1 MLQFLRI
8 RNLALLESIELEFES
23 GFTAVTGETG
33 AGKSILLGALGL
45 LAGARADRT
54 VIRQGAE
61 ACEVEAGLFFGETR
75 RINQALEGMGLPP
88 CEDGLLLLKRI
99 LPREKAPRIQV
110 NGSMATLA
118 NLQALGEL
126 WIDFH
131 GPGEPRRLLKTDC
144 QIELLDLFGQLA
156 RQAAAYRSEYDAW
169 RTTLADID
177 RLSRETQLDE
187 NQLDFLRDQIKRIDQ
202 ADLEPEGIESLERD
216 YIRLNRA
223 QELASLTEQ
232 VSGGLAGDDG
242 SVLRLLGPLVRAAR
256 QLASI
261 DPSSQALVSRLESL
275 AVETEDL
282 GREFAALG
290 AALDFDPQAAAS
302 IHERMTALLEL
313 RRKYGTEVAAIRR
326 ARDEM
331 GRRIED
337 QGDIE
342 GTLARLRAEAAEREK
357 RCRELAKELR
367 LAREMAGKSFTQRAA
382 RILAQL
388 GFKKAELRIAFN
400 SETELKAYGDAR
412 PEMLFAPNVGEAALP
427 LARIASSGELARV
440 MLALK
445 TVLAEVDDIP
455 VLVFDEVDANVGGE
469 IGRVVGE
476 KMAAIAKRH
485 QVLCVTHL
493 PQVAS
498 LGAQHL
504 VVEKDQR
511 GDRAV
516 VHIRAIHGDRKAR
529 IGELA
534 RMLGDRAAKSA
545 LAHAEELLA
554 G

>member
-8 RNLALLESIELEFES
+8 RNLALLESIELEFDP

-54 VIRQGAE
+54 LIRQGAD
-61 ACEVEAGLFFGETR
+61 ACEVEAGLYFADVK
-75 RINQALEGMGLPP
+75 RINTALEAFGLPL
-88 CEDGLLLLKRI
+88 CEEGLLLLKRV
-99 LPREKAPRIQV
+99 LPREKAPRILV

-131 GPGEPRRLLKTDC
+131 GPGEPRRLLRSEC

-156 RQAAAYRSEYDAW
+156 RQSAAYRVEYDAW
-169 RTTLADID
+169 RTTLSDID

-187 NQLDFLRDQIKRIDQ
+187 DQLDFLRQQTKRIDQ
-202 ADLEPEGIESLERD
+202 AELEPDAIEALERD

-223 QELASLTEQ
+223 QELAGLTTALNT
-232 VSGGLAGDDG
+232 GLAGEDG
-242 SVLRLLGPLVRAAR
+242 MLRSLGPLVRAAR

-275 AVETEDL
+275 AVEIEDL
-282 GREFAALG
+282 GREFEALG
-290 AALDFDPQAAAS
+290 TSLDFDPEAAAS

-313 RRKYGTEVAAIRR
+313 RRKYGNEPAAIRR

-331 GRRIED
+331 ARRIED

-342 GTLARLRAEAAEREK
+342 GTLTRLRTEAAEREK

-367 LAREMAGKSFTQRAA
+367 LAREMAGKSFAQRAA
-382 RILAQL
+382 KVLTQL
-388 GFKKAELRIAFN
+388 GFKKAELRVAFN
-400 SETELKAYGDAR
+400 SETELKSHGDAR
-412 PEMLFAPNVGEAALP
+412 PEMLFAPNVGEAPMP

-455 VLVFDEVDANVGGE
+455 VLIFDEVDANVGGE

-485 QVLCVTHL
+485 QVFCVTHL

-498 LGAQHL
+498 LSSQHF

-511 GDRAV
+511 GERAIV
-516 VHIRAIHGDRKAR
+516 QIRAIHGDRKGR

>member
-8 RNLALLESIELEFES
+8 RNLALLESIELEFEP

-45 LAGARADRT
+45 LSGARADRT
-54 VIRQGAE
+54 VIRQGSE
-61 ACEVEAGLFFGETR
+61 TCEVEAGLHFADPR
-75 RINQALEGMGLPP
+75 RINHALEQLGLPA
-88 CEDGLLLLKRI
+88 CEDGLLLLKRT
-99 LPREKAPRIQV
+99 LPRERAPRIQV

-118 NLQALGEL
+118 NLQALGDL

-131 GPGEPRRLLKTDC
+131 GPGEPRRLLRTEC

-156 RQAAAYRSEYDAW
+156 RQSAAYRSEYDTW
-169 RTTLADID
+169 RGTLGDID

-187 NQLDFLRDQIKRIDQ
+187 NQLDFLRDQIKRIDE
-202 ADLEPEGIESLERD
+202 ADLDPEAVETLERD

-223 QELASLTEQ
+223 QELATLTEQ
-232 VSGGLAGDDG
+232 LSLGLTGDDG
-242 SVLRLLGPLVRAAR
+242 SVLRLLGPLVRTAR

-261 DPSSQALVSRLESL
+261 DPSSQPLVSRLESL
-275 AVETEDL
+275 AVEAEDL
-282 GREFAALG
+282 GREFASLG
-290 AALDFDPQAAAS
+290 SALDFDPEAANS

-313 RRKYGTEVAAIRR
+313 RRKYGVEAAAIRR

-331 GRRIED
+331 ARRIDD
-337 QGDIE
+337 QGDIG
-342 GTLARLRAEAAEREK
+342 GTLTRLRAEAAEREK

-382 RILAQL
+382 KVLAQL
-388 GFKKAELRIAFN
+388 GFKKAELRVAFN
-400 SETELKAYGDAR
+400 SENELRPYGDAR
-412 PEMLFAPNVGEAALP
+412 PEMLFAPNVGEAPMP

-476 KMAAIAKRH
+476 KMAAIARRH
-485 QVLCVTHL
+485 QVFCVTHL
-493 PQVAS
+493 PQVAA
-498 LGAQHL
+498 LGSQHL

-516 VHIRAIHGDRKAR
+516 VHIRAIHGDRKGR

-545 LAHAEELLA
+545 LAHAEELLS

>member
-8 RNLALLESIELEFES
+8 RNLALLESIELEFEP

-45 LAGARADRT
+45 LAGSRADRT

-61 ACEVEAGLFFGETR
+61 ACEIEAGLHFADPR
-75 RINQALEGMGLPP
+75 RINAALEAFGLPP
-88 CEDGLLLLKRI
+88 CEDGLLVLKRT

-131 GPGEPRRLLKTDC
+131 GPGEPRRLLKTEC

-156 RQAAAYRSEYDAW
+156 RQSAAYRAEYDAW
-169 RTTLADID
+169 RTALADID

-187 NQLDFLRDQIKRIDQ
+187 NQLDFLREQIKRIDQ
-202 ADLEPEGIESLERD
+202 ADLDPESVEALERD

-223 QELASLTEQ
+223 QELATLTEQ
-232 VSGGLAGDDG
+232 IAGGLHGDDAG
-242 SVLRLLGPLVRAAR
+242 VLRTLGPLVRAAR

-261 DPSSQALVSRLESL
+261 DPSSQALVSRLESI
-275 AVETEDL
+275 AVEVEDL
-282 GREFAALG
+282 GSEFEALG
-290 AALDFDPQAAAS
+290 ASLDFDPQAAGS

-313 RRKYGTEVAAIRR
+313 RRKYGQEAAAIRK
-326 ARDEM
+326 AREEM
-331 GRRIED
+331 ARRIED

-342 GTLARLRAEAAEREK
+342 GTLTRLRAEAAERER

-382 RILAQL
+382 KILTQL
-388 GFKKAELRIAFN
+388 GFKKTELRVAFN
-400 SETELKAYGDAR
+400 SETELKPYGDAR
-412 PEMLFAPNVGEAALP
+412 PEMLFAPNVGEAPLP

-455 VLVFDEVDANVGGE
+455 VLIFDEVDANVGGE

-476 KMAAIAKRH
+476 KMAAIARRH
-485 QVLCVTHL
+485 QVFCVTHL

-511 GDRAV
+511 GDRAI
-516 VHIRAIHGDRKAR
+516 VHIRAIHGDRKGR

>member
-8 RNLALLESIELEFES
+8 RNLALLESIELEFEP

-61 ACEVEAGLFFGETR
+61 TCEVEAGLHFSDAK
-75 RINQALEGMGLPP
+75 RINHALEQLGLPA
-88 CEDGLLLLKRI
+88 CEDGLLLLKRT

-118 NLQALGEL
+118 NLQALGDL

-131 GPGEPRRLLKTDC
+131 GPGEPRRLLRTDC
-144 QIELLDLFGQLA
+144 QVELLDLFGQLA
-156 RQAAAYRSEYDAW
+156 RQSSAYRSEYDTW
-169 RTTLADID
+169 RATLADID

-187 NQLDFLRDQIKRIDQ
+187 NQLDFLREQIKRIDE
-202 ADLEPEGIESLERD
+202 ADLDPESVEALERD

-223 QELASLTEQ
+223 QELASLAGQLTA
-232 VSGGLAGDDG
+232 GLSGDDD
-242 SVLRLLGPLVRAAR
+242 SVLRLLGPLVRTAR

-261 DPSSQALVSRLESL
+261 DPSSQPLVSRLESL
-275 AVETEDL
+275 GVEAEDL
-282 GREFAALG
+282 GREFASLTS
-290 AALDFDPQAAAS
+290 ALDFDPQAATS

-313 RRKYGTEVAAIRR
+313 RRKYGTEAAAIRR

-331 GRRIED
+331 ACRIED
-337 QGDIE
+337 QGDIG
-342 GTLARLRAEAAEREK
+342 GTLTRLRAEAADREK
-357 RCRELAKELR
+357 HCRELAKELR

-382 RILAQL
+382 KVLVQL
-388 GFKKAELRIAFN
+388 GFKKAELRVAFN
-400 SETELKAYGDAR
+400 SETELRPYGDAR
-412 PEMLFAPNVGEAALP
+412 PEMLFAPNVGEAPMP

-476 KMAAIAKRH
+476 KMATIARRH
-485 QVLCVTHL
+485 QVFCVTHL
-493 PQVAS
+493 PQVAA
-498 LGAQHL
+498 LGGQHL

-516 VHIRAIHGDRKAR
+516 VHIRAIHGDRKGR

-545 LAHAEELLA
+545 LAHAEELLS